1 MPFKLYYDMLH
12 IQWPKTL
19 NNERPKMSVCQD
31 QRHVACAAEE
41 QPADLGA
48 ESADEEVAA
57 QSEDAHGS
65 LVGNPDMARVQ
76 MEA

>member
-1 MPFKLYYDMLH
+1 
-12 IQWPKTL
+12 
-19 NNERPKMSVCQD
+19 MSVCQD
-31 QRHVACAAEE
+31 QRHIACAAEE